1 MKKIFIL
8 SLLGLFFTSY
18 AQITPIRVGPVSQYG
33 ELITGKNSSG
43 KGQIY
48 GTCDSV
54 ANGKEVQVR
63 GMSLYWSLLDN
74 ALDFWSEEGVTSMVN
89 TMKIQIVRAAM
100 ATGTEDW
107 SDGKYKGYTADPNT
121 QKNYVKKV
129 VEAAIKNDIYV
140 IIDWHSHNAH
150 NQTEL
155 AKSFFSEM
163 AELYGEYDNVIFEL
177 YNEPEKITW
186 SQIKDYANQVIA
198 TIRNHSDNLI
208 IVGTP
213 EWDQKTNAAVNNEV
227 TDPENNV
234 AYAFHY
240 YAGSHCFSG
249 QTSWGANCEGQN
261 AVDAMNAG
269 LSVFVSEWG
278 TTDAGGGGDPMG
290 DNTGWQNWMNTHKLS
305 WANWSGSKIPEGSA
319 AFSSGASP
327 TNLQFSTSGN
337 MIKDYLSSNPS
348 SYTTCP
354 EKVSTE
360 VKRPSS
366 EMKITA
372 VSEGIRLST
381 SKSGLVEIDVFDMLG
396 QSVFSAK
403 EYFNQGSYILPLE
416 KIKAG
421 KYLVRART
429 GNQTQTI
436 TFQKR

>member
-1 MKKIFIL
+1 MG
-8 SLLGLFFTSY
+8 S
-18 AQITPIRVGPVSQYG
+18 
-33 ELITGKNSSG
+33 
-43 KGQIY
+43 
-48 GTCDSV
+48 
-54 ANGKEVQVR
+54 
-63 GMSLYWSLLDN
+63 
-74 ALDFWSEEGVTSMVN
+74 
-89 TMKIQIVRAAM
+89 
-100 ATGTEDW
+100 
-107 SDGKYKGYTADPNT
+107 
-121 QKNYVKKV
+121 
-129 VEAAIKNDIYV
+129 
-140 IIDWHSHNAH
+140 
-150 NQTEL
+150 
-155 AKSFFSEM
+155 
-163 AELYGEYDNVIFEL
+163 
-177 YNEPEKITW
+177 
-186 SQIKDYANQVIA
+186 
-198 TIRNHSDNLI
+198 
-208 IVGTP
+208 
-213 EWDQKTNAAVNNEV
+213 KTNAAVNNEV

-305 WANWSGSKIPEGSA
+305 WANWSASKIPEGSA

-337 MIKDYLSSNPS
+337 MVKGYLSSNPS

-354 EKVSTE
+354 DKVSTE
-360 VKRPSS
+360 AKLPSS

-381 SKSGLVEIDVFDMLG
+381 NQSGLVEIDVFDMLG

-403 EYFNQGSYILPLE
+403 EYYNQGSYILPLE
-416 KIKAG
+416 KINAG
-421 KYLVRART
+421 NYLVKAKI
-429 GNQTQTI
+429 GNKTKTI

>member
-8 SLLGLFFTSY
+8 SLLGLFISSY
-18 AQITPIRVGPVSQYG
+18 AQITPTRVGPVSQYG

-48 GTCDSV
+48 GSCDSV

-240 YAGSHCFSG
+240 YAGSHCISG
-249 QTSWGANCEGQN
+249 QKSWGANCEGQN

-278 TTDAGGGGDPMG
+278 TTDAGGGGDPKG

-403 EYFNQGSYILPLE
+403 EYVNQGSYILPLE

-421 KYLVRART
+421 KHLVRART